1 MSLEENKNIVRRWI
15 EACNKRDLAVL
26 DELIAIDFF
35 HPTWQLQGA
44 EGMKQFYSMV
54 FKGFLDLYETIKD
67 IIAEGDK
74 VWHHFKTTGTH
85 TGEFRGLAPTGKKV
99 TWTGVNFWRMVD
111 GKVIEK
117 KSIYDMLDTLNQLGV
132 IEYTEKAKEFLP
144 EDVK

>member
-74 VWHHFKTTGTH
+74 VW
-85 TGEFRGLAPTGKKV
+85 
-99 TWTGVNFWRMVD
+99 
-111 GKVIEK
+111 
-117 KSIYDMLDTLNQLGV
+117 Q
-132 IEYTEKAKEFLP
+132 EKAKEFLP